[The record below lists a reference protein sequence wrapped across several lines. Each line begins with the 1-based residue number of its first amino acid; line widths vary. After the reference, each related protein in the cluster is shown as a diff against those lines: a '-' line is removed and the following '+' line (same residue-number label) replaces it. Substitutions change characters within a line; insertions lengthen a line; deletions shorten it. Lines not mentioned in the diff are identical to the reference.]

1 MKRNELLHSPSS
13 YGTILDIVA
22 LVLVSFSTTS
32 VAGEDNAPAPL
43 LSPPTT
49 VEQLPPKSPA
59 PPSPGLA
66 LAELEAKALAGNPAL
81 ARAAALVSAAR
92 GNCLQVGLFPNPT
105 VGYEGQQLGSGG
117 LAEQH
122 GVVFGQEIIT
132 GGKLRLNRA
141 VATQQIRIAEQEFA
155 KVQMRVVT
163 DVRKTYYQVLV
174 AQRQAELANGLIGL
188 SQELSKAVDL
198 LHRAKEVGRGD
209 ILQAS
214 LERQQAEILLEA
226 SQQRLQAAWRELAA
240 IVGDPN
246 LTMQPL
252 AGDPTATSLD
262 LKFDE
267 VLQRVQA
274 QSPELAAA
282 AAQLQRARLTLERER
297 AQPIPNLTFQ
307 GTVNWIDNGIG
318 GKPDGGVLVSVPVPI
333 FDRNQGAI
341 MRAEREVVAA
351 RQAMT
356 QLELDLQQR
365 LAPIYENY
373 ANARQQTTRYREAIL
388 PQAEESL
395 KLSREMYQAGELNYT
410 ALLTVQRT
418 FAFANRDYLETIL
431 RLRTAEAEIEGLL
444 LSGSL
449 SKSPTD

>member
-1 MKRNELLHSPSS
+1 MKQIEPWHSASS
-13 YGTILDIVA
+13 VVTVRAIASVA
-22 LVLVSFSTTS
+22 LLCCATGTAAAQEVPSLV
-32 VAGEDNAPAPL
+32 
-43 LSPPTT
+43 LSPPPA
-49 VEQLPPKSPA
+49 VESLPPQPA
-59 PPSPGLA
+59 APSSPGLT

-81 ARAAALVSAAR
+81 ARAGALVSAAR
-92 GNCLQVGLFPNPT
+92 GNCLQVGLYPNPS

-122 GVVFGQEIIT
+122 GVVVGQEIVT
-132 GGKLRLNRA
+132 GGKLRLNRE
-141 VATQQIRIAEQEFA
+141 VASQQIRIAEQEYA
-155 KVQMRVVT
+155 KVQLRVLT
-163 DVRKTYYQVLV
+163 DVRKTYYQVLI
-174 AQRQAELANGLIGL
+174 AQRQASLASDLINL
-188 SQELSKAVDL
+188 SQEVSKAVDS

-209 ILQAS
+209 ILQAG

-240 IVGDPN
+240 IVGDPI
-246 LTMQPL
+246 LQIQSL
-252 AGDPTATSLD
+252 AGDPTAQSLD

-267 VLQRVQA
+267 VLQRVQS

-282 AAQLQRARLTLERER
+282 AAQLQRARLTLQRER
-297 AQPIPNLTFQ
+297 VQPIPNLTFQ

-318 GKPDGGVLVSVPVPI
+318 GKPDGAVQVSVPVPL

-351 RQAMT
+351 RQAVT

-373 ANARQQTTRYREAIL
+373 ANARQQATRYREAIL

-395 KLSREMYQAGELNYT
+395 KLSREMFQAGELNYT
-410 ALLTVQRT
+410 GLLTVQRT
-418 FAFANRDYLETIL
+418 FAFANRDYLEVIL
-431 RLRTAEAEIEGLL
+431 RLRLAEAEIEGLL

-449 SKSPTD
+449 SKSPAE

>member
-1 MKRNELLHSPSS
+1 MKQTGPWHSSSS
-13 YGTILDIVA
+13 YVTVRSLAAVG
-22 LVLVSFSTTS
+22 LVCLATS
-32 VAGEDNAPAPL
+32 KARAEEAPAPL
-43 LSPPTT
+43 LSPPQA
-49 VEQLPPKSPA
+49 VESLPPQPTT
-59 PPSPGLA
+59 PSSQGLT
-66 LAELEAKALAGNPAL
+66 LADLEAKAMAGNPAM
-81 ARAAALVSAAR
+81 ARAGALVSAAR
-92 GNCLQVGLFPNPT
+92 GNYLQVGLYPNPT

-122 GVVFGQEIIT
+122 GVVFGQDIVT
-132 GGKLRLNRA
+132 GGKLRLNRE
-141 VATQQIRIAEQEFA
+141 VATQQIRIAEQEYA
-155 KVQMRVVT
+155 KVELRVLT
-163 DVRKTYYQVLV
+163 DVRKTYYQVLI
-174 AQRQAELANGLIGL
+174 AQRQSELANDLIAL
-188 SQELSKAVDL
+188 SQEVTRAVDL

-240 IVGDPN
+240 IIGDPT
-246 LTMQPL
+246 LKMQPL

-267 VLQRVQA
+267 VLLRLQS

-282 AAQLQRARLTLERER
+282 AAQLQRARLSLERER
-297 AQPIPNLTFQ
+297 VQPIPNLTLQ

-318 GKPDGGVLVSVPVPI
+318 GKPDGGVLLSVPVPI

-341 MRAEREVVAA
+341 MRAEREMVAA
-351 RQAMT
+351 RQAIT

-373 ANARQQTTRYREAIL
+373 ANARQQATRYREAIL
-388 PQAEESL
+388 PQAAESL

-449 SKSPTD
+449 SKSPAE